1 MPACKTAAGCA
12 IEDIATDLD
21 ITEICNGFINA
32 RHMYACNGVEE
43 LYVRNLE
50 HLGILDEPELL
61 NEMEQVYQDKQQLL
75 IDKDKAKRKNK
86 K

>member
-1 MPACKTAAGCA
+1 
-12 IEDIATDLD
+12 
-21 ITEICNGFINA
+21 
-32 RHMYACNGVEE
+32 MYACNGVEE